1 MQDSPACK
9 GEEQGVHVTI
19 APGGVGMC
27 AVRRALGTYNFKF
40 GLADPMTP
48 PYKPAVCTQDYRHS
62 MLLRL
67 WKVTTHASW
76 RQRSNKH
83 VVLSVQLVSLTI
95 HEVDY

>member
-9 GEEQGVHVTI
+9 AEEQGVSRAYTLRSHQV
-19 APGGVGMC
+19 ASAC
-27 AVRRALGTYNFKF
+27 VRCGELSGHNNLGW
-40 GLADPMTP
+40 LTP